1 MEHFNNQF
9 GERCKNLAIHICRFL
24 KKMPYDISTKEINRQ
39 MVRSGTSIAANFR
52 AAGRARSV
60 REYHA
65 KICIVVEE
73 CDETLFWIELLE
85 SITGDN
91 IPDLS
96 AIKNETVELLKV
108 FSTTKRKIREKLTAS
123 KNQQQ

>member
-24 KKMPYDISTKEINRQ
+24 KKMPYDISTIEINRQ
-39 MVRSGTSIAANFR
+39 MVRSGTSIAVNFR
-52 AAGRARSV
+52 AAGRAGSIRK
-60 REYHA
+60 YYA

-85 SITGDN
+85 SITGDK

-96 AIKNETVELLKV
+96 AIKNETVELLRV
-108 FSTTKRKIREKLTAS
+108 YSTTNRKTREKLTAT